1 MISCQNGIDKTILVW
16 FFKLIIRLELVHVL
30 LREKKKTHWLYIL
43 KGKVSYKGRRCHW
56 SFKDNFFFN
65 CFFVCILLIF
75 WSSVSSELHDK
86 TKEPNKLKHS
96 ITLNWYQ
103 PLFRM
108 KILHGF
114 CRATVIYICMMILS
128 WQTSSIYN

>member
-16 FFKLIIRLELVHVL
+16 IFKLIIRLELVHVL
-30 LREKKKTHWLYIL
+30 LREKNKLTDYIFWKEKFLIRVGGVIEASKTI
-43 KGKVSYKGRRCHW
+43 
-56 SFKDNFFFN
+56 FFN